1 MKGKKPPGPDSSCV
15 SCCRKT
21 LMAVVCNIRQ
31 NCRGGRSQTYSNV
44 WTKAEVEDKGLPFW
58 LSPFFIAQSLTC
70 FSDGYHIRHVTP
82 PVTIVRPSICKKKA
96 QETGKMREGV
106 TKTISRTRGNTAAVF
121 LRQQDREKKS
131 WADVQTTV

>member
-21 LMAVVCNIRQ
+21 VMAVVCNIRQ

-82 PVTIVRPSICKKKA
+82 PVTVVRPSICKKKA

-131 WADVQTTV
+131 WVDVQTTV